1 MNGSLVASVI
11 SEGRV
16 LLKISGTLKKESLE
30 SLSTGIVQAKDIVQ
44 EQGKVCGNQVRILI
58 DMTDFDGSYDTI
70 SMERLA
76 DLARFDTSY
85 VHRTA
90 CYGGPILTSM
100 LVEFVATLSGRTN
113 LKFFQSK
120 EDADE
125 WLDEDISK

>member
-16 LLKISGTLKKESLE
+16 LLTISGTLKKESLE
-30 SLSTGIVQAKDIVQ
+30 SLSVGIVEAKAIVQ
-44 EQGKVCGNQVRILI
+44 EQGKLCGNRVKILV
-58 DMTDFDGSYDTI
+58 DLSTFDGSYDTI

-85 VHRTA
+85 VSKTA
-90 CYGGPILTSM
+90 CYGGPILASM

-120 EDADE
+120 EDAEE
-125 WLDEDISK
+125 WLDEDESK